1 MEYRGRKSI
10 NLWPDS
16 GSWMLFLVFWAL
28 FLVVPPISAE
38 PREVAADNEVLAVGT
53 ATVYE
58 GNVASAKDRA
68 ITSALKRAVEA
79 YLLRHLGSRQ
89 VAENFERL
97 GREVIPGSEGQIENF
112 HILAESEIDDSYR
125 VLVRARVS
133 EELVEQRLRQSGVRL
148 EVERPPVRILFLVY
162 ETRHGKTSWWWQDP
176 ARHSSLTP
184 TEVALYRIFEKRGF
198 IPINRTM
205 TIPEQGMSNRLR
217 SLNLEA
223 EEAIRWGE
231 LTEADVVIYGG
242 SEIVQGSEIYM
253 TLSGVNVAEQ
263 SQIGKVSRV
272 EPIEDGQG
280 LMEALGTLADGLAAR
295 MAPAITRSV
304 TARRSG
310 NQLEVLLKGLGSY
323 REFRVLRDFLRRD
336 VSGIESVRQ
345 TRVRKD
351 SITIVIQYQG
361 DKNRLLDRILNHEK
375 LPFPLEVNYTKEDRI
390 IFISGKDA
398 TGTPPTTKPSS

>member
-1 MEYRGRKSI
+1 MEYRRRMSGKY
-10 NLWPDS
+10 WADS
-16 GSWMLFLVFWAL
+16 ANWVLILFLWVFAL
-28 FLVVPPISAE
+28 VASPVSAE
-38 PREVAADNEVLAVGT
+38 SREARADNEVLAVGT
-53 ATVYE
+53 ATIYE

-68 ITSALKRAVEA
+68 IASALKHGVET

-112 HILAESEIDDSYR
+112 HILAESEFDDSYR
-125 VLVRARVS
+125 VLVRARVNKA
-133 EELVEQRLRQSGVRL
+133 LVERRLRQAGVTM
-148 EVERPPVRILFLVY
+148 ETERPPIRILFLVY
-162 ETRHGKTSWWWQDP
+162 ETRDGKTSWWWQDP
-176 ARHSSLTP
+176 ARHSSLTS
-184 TEVALYRIFEKRGF
+184 TELALYRIFEKRGF

-223 EEAIRWGE
+223 EKAIEWGE
-231 LTEADVVIYGG
+231 LTGADVVIYGG

-253 TLSGVNVAEQ
+253 TLSGVNVAQE
-263 SQIGKVSRV
+263 SQLGKVSRV
-272 EPIEDGQG
+272 EPIEGGQG

-295 MAPAITRSV
+295 MAPAITQSV

-310 NQLEVLLKGLGSY
+310 NQFEVLLKGLGSY

-351 SITIVIQYQG
+351 SITIVIEYQG

-375 LPFPLEVNYTKEDRI
+375 LPFPLEVNYTEEDRI
-390 IFISGKDA
+390 IFISGKNTTA
-398 TGTPPTTKPSS
+398 TPPAAEPSS